1 MKKNNLFI
9 LIIFG
14 MLFLLN
20 SCQSAREGFMG
31 QKKNNSDEFLVEKK
45 DPLVLPPDFD
55 DLPEPKNSKSITR
68 KDKSSNDSIKELLG
82 AKEEDVTSESDANTN
97 KSLENSIIKTLNDN

>member
-1 MKKNNLFI
+1 
-9 LIIFG
+9 

-55 DLPEPKNSKSITR
+55 DLPEPKNSKSITP
-68 KDKSSNDSIKELLG
+68 NLLRRIMDILWRFHIAG
-82 AKEEDVTSESDANTN
+82 
-97 KSLENSIIKTLNDN
+97 LL